1 MNVSPISGMQAA
13 TDLFNTSA
21 ATIASF
27 AASPETVDLGEQAV
41 NLVTATMAYDI
52 NARVLQTQQAVT
64 RAAIDMLA

>member
-1 MNVSPISGMQAA
+1 MNLSPISGMHAA
-13 TDLFNTSA
+13 SDLFDASA

-41 NLVTATMAYDI
+41 NLVTATMAYDV
-52 NARVLQTQQAVT
+52 NARVLETQQAVT

>member
-1 MNVSPISGMQAA
+1 VNLSPINGMHAA
-13 TDLFNTSA
+13 MDLFDSSA

-41 NLVTATMAYDI
+41 NLITATTAYDI
-52 NARVLQTQQAVT
+52 NARVLETQQAVT